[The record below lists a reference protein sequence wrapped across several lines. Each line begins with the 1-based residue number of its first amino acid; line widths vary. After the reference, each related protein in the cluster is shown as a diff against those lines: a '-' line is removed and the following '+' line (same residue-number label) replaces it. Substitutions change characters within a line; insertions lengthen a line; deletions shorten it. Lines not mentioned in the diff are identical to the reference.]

1 MDEFQDVEFEDKIM
15 DEDEEEFFDEDEDE
29 EEVLDEDG

>member
-1 MDEFQDVEFEDKIM
+1 MGEFQDVEFEDKIM